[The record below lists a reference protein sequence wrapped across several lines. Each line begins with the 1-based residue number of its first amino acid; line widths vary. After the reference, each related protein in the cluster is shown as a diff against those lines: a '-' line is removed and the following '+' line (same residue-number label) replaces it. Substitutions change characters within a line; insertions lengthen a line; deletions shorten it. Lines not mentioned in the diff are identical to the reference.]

1 LNEKSKAVLFQ
12 GEAVYLPA
20 PLQETKVY
28 EPVIYQSLDYEKNL
42 LAELKQIRNRL
53 ARLENVPPYLI
64 FSDSTL
70 LDLCT
75 YLPITRDD
83 ISKIAGFGT
92 FKTEKYGSH
101 FLHPIQDYC
110 ISNQLATRIN
120 QLPGRKIK
128 RNPAPGNTAAPK
140 SDTRKVS
147 LELYKEGLSIEE
159 IAERRQLSSATIEQ
173 HFCDFVSRQLISIHQ
188 LVTETKQ
195 QQIRAAANQ
204 VGRLRL
210 KAIKDAL
217 PDDISYGDIK
227 LTLAA
232 FPD

>member
-12 GEAVYLPA
+12 GEPVYLPA

-28 EPVIYQSLDYEKNL
+28 EPVIYQPLAYEKDL
-42 LAELKQIRNRL
+42 LPELKQIRSRL
-53 ARLENVPPYLI
+53 ARQENVAPYLI

-75 YLPITRDD
+75 YLPITRDN

-101 FLHPIQDYC
+101 FLHSIQDYC
-110 ISNQLATRIN
+110 ISRGLATRIN
-120 QLPGRKIK
+120 QLSGR
-128 RNPAPGNTAAPK
+128 RPK
-140 SDTRKVS
+140 KATSPDSTPPKTDTRQIS
-147 LELYKEGLSIEE
+147 FEMYKEGLSIEE
-159 IAERRQLSSATIEQ
+159 IAERRLLSAATVEQ
-173 HFCDFVSRQLISIHQ
+173 HFCDFVSRQLIPIHQ

-210 KAIKDAL
+210 KAIKDVL
-217 PDDISYGDIK
+217 PDDISYGEIK

-232 FPD
+232 FSD